1 MMIQNPDRPVP
12 KPIVVFCDAHHMLQ
26 KAYSDTS
33 SCGDACR
40 DLLSLPILPNFA
52 DMAKYNTVTV
62 HRQPRHDQYL
72 WERINIRELEVSLA
86 THPEF

>member
-12 KPIVVFCDAHHMLQ
+12 KPIVVFCDTRHMLQ

-33 SCGDACR
+33 SRGDACR
-40 DLLSLPILPNFA
+40 DLPLLPILPNFA

-62 HRQPRHDQYL
+62 HWQPQHDQYL
-72 WERINIRELEVSLA
+72 WERINIWELEVSLA